1 MPDNLTQVQRSY
13 CMSRVHGS
21 NTALE
26 ICFRKALFRQGV
38 RYRLRYPLEGKPDL
52 VFVRNKIALFVDSCF
67 WHGCSKH
74 AQIPQSNREFWARK
88 LEKNKARDRRVN
100 ARLRA
105 ENWRVIRVWEHDI
118 KANLDNCI
126 ERVTR
131 RIREKATR

>member
-1 MPDNLTQVQRSY
+1 M
-13 CMSRVHGS
+13 
-21 NTALE
+21 
-26 ICFRKALFRQGV
+26 
-38 RYRLRYPLEGKPDL
+38 RYPLEGKPDL